1 LVAALSVAFLAS
13 LSTALL
19 LVLSARWHRR
29 FTADAPGSGPQKLH
43 ERVTP
48 RVGGIAIMVG
58 FALAV
63 VVARVQSQAEFGTH
77 APPWLT
83 GWFVL
88 ALFIP
93 FAAGLIEDV
102 TKAFGARAR
111 LLATFAGAAIAFFFC
126 DAALTRFA
134 IPDLDKVL
142 AASWLLQLILTLF
155 CVGAI
160 ANAYNLA
167 DGLNGLL
174 AGLTITATL
183 AMAWIAR
190 QYNDQF
196 IAVAAGSL
204 AAATAAFAL
213 FNFPRA
219 RLFAGDGGAYLVGSA
234 ISLLA
239 ILLCRRHLDVS
250 PWFVFVLVIYP
261 FIDTTA
267 AIVRRKLAGQ
277 PIMAPDAGHLHSLL
291 AARLQPRL
299 GRAARNAASVLIVTA
314 SGVIA
319 VGALPLHR
327 NTPALVAL
335 ALAAAVAYIVLY
347 RRLLPAVTE
356 AATTARVDAAS
367 EPEITVAKGD

>member
-1 LVAALSVAFLAS
+1 M
-13 LSTALL
+13 
-19 LVLSARWHRR
+19 LSARWHRH
-29 FTADAPGSGPQKLH
+29 FTSDAPGSGPQKLH
-43 ERVTP
+43 DRATP
-48 RVGGIAIMVG
+48 RVGGLAIMVG
-58 FALAV
+58 FSLAV

-88 ALFIP
+88 ALFVP

-102 TKAFGARAR
+102 TKSFGARAR

-126 DAALTRFA
+126 DANLTRFA
-134 IPDLDKVL
+134 IAPVDQIL
-142 AASWLLQLILTLF
+142 ATSWPLQLVLTLF

-190 QYNDQF
+190 QFGDQF

-219 RLFAGDGGAYLVGSA
+219 RLFAGDGGAYLAGSA
-234 ISLLA
+234 IALLA
-239 ILLCRRHLDVS
+239 ILLCRRHADVS
-250 PWFVFVLVIYP
+250 PWFVFVLVLYP
-261 FIDTTA
+261 FVDTTA
-267 AIVRRKLAGQ
+267 AIVRRLLSGRA
-277 PIMAPDAGHLHSLL
+277 IMAPDADHFHSLL
-291 AARLQPRL
+291 AARLQPRF
-299 GRAARNAASVLIVTA
+299 GKASRNLASSIIVTV
-314 SGVIA
+314 SGIGA
-319 VGALPLHR
+319 ALALPLHR
-327 NTPALVAL
+327 NTAALVVLAL
-335 ALAAAVAYIVLY
+335 ALAAAYIVVY
-347 RRLLPAVTE
+347 RALMPARGRTDL
-356 AATTARVDAAS
+356 TTAPDVATAVD
-367 EPEITVAKGD
+367 EVTVAKSE